1 MHVHVR
7 SLLATAGLALLGSAL
22 AQLGV
27 ASHPTLGPHL
37 TTTDGYVLYAFVP
50 DAQEDSTCVDGCA
63 DAWPPL
69 IADGDVDVAD
79 DLDADAV
86 GTIERAD
93 GSHHVTYFGW
103 PLYTFAQDAEPGAAN
118 GQALDER
125 WFVVAPDGTLVDG
138 PEASASDDGATEMS
152 QEAFDAL
159 YREGIRTYRTVC
171 AACHGNGGDEVLSSH
186 VVKIHDNDNLADAS
200 HVIRQVIHGNGYM
213 PGFGGT
219 LDDREVAA
227 VVTYVRT
234 SWNNEYG
241 PVGEEEIAQY
251 R

>member
-1 MHVHVR
+1 MHAHAR
-7 SLLATAGLALLGSAL
+7 PLLATAALAVLGLAIANLD
-22 AQLGV
+22 V

-37 TTTDGYVLYAFVP
+37 TTDDGHVLYAFVP
-50 DAQEDSTCVDGCA
+50 DAGEESTCVGDCA

-69 IADGDVDVAD
+69 LAAEAVDGTD
-79 DLDADAV
+79 DLDADAI
-86 GTIERAD
+86 GTTERED
-93 GSHHVTYFGW
+93 GTTQVTYFGW
-103 PLYTFAQDAEPGAAN
+103 PLYTFVQDEAPGDAN
-118 GQALDER
+118 GQGLNEQ
-125 WFVVAPDGTLVDG
+125 WFVVAPDGTLVGRPDA
-138 PEASASDDGATEMS
+138 EAAGESEPEMS
-152 QEAFDAL
+152 QEAFDQL

-186 VVKIHDNDNLADAS
+186 VVKIHDNDNLADPA

-213 PGFGGT
+213 PGFGGS

-234 SWNNEYG
+234 SWNNDYG
-241 PVGEEEIAQY
+241 PVREEDIAQY